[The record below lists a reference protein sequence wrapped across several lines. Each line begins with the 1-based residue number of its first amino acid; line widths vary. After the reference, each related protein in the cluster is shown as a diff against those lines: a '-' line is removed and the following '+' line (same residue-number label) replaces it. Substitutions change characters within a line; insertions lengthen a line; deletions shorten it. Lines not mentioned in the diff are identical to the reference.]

1 MDAWTS
7 GGSWLLESKHDM
19 ISSGTDDGSSP
30 AIRSEDPA
38 SRGGAP
44 DSLSVSSL
52 NIRLAH
58 TARAFVLPGLLALT
72 GMASPAAQTRSV
84 YKITGTGDSA
94 MNDST
99 GRMSSMVSLVLRRS
113 GILFLLAFALLAQSA
128 WAQRIGPLVP
138 DDPQRSKA
146 SSAERKEAV
155 RPPSLQ
161 LSLSPPAAVA
171 LPPLGPNDLQRL
183 QPQEGRPPLIG
194 VHRRLPAE
202 AVTRSFS
209 GGAVKTTAEGAWQ
222 STAVGRL
229 WRLKMTSPSARA
241 MRIHFR
247 DFAIGAGSLW
257 LYSASGQVVG
267 PYTGSGLYGDGDF
280 WSGIVFGDSLTIEYM
295 PDWASA
301 GEAVPFQIVEI
312 SHIWDDAFGGG
323 VEGGVRWPQGAL
335 GSSDRRGS
343 VKALP
348 GRIDLA
354 VGTPSKRARLTKATQ
369 AIPLV
374 ERSSSLQPPRREL
387 TPGRPVPF
395 RLGPYANPTLVT
407 FGDSGQ
413 LEVPEDATRVTF
425 TLESDAD
432 LELLVRYGKDP
443 ELQDGRPVSDHSHRN
458 RTGNERIVITPES
471 DPPLRAGTYFVA
483 IAVRTTGVVVEGTLT
498 AEVERAGEP
507 PPTSDGTLT
516 PGQPVSFQRGPTNT
530 PPTIYFGSNSFRL
543 EVPEDASRVT
553 FTLESDVD
561 VELFVRY
568 GEDNAVQDRSLV
580 TDHRSRNPAGNER
593 ILITPRSDPP
603 LRAGT
608 YFVSIALLDTGVVA
622 NCTLTAEVEL
632 DEEDQTPIS
641 GGTLTPGQP
650 ADFRLGPVDSPI
662 LFNRD
667 RSFRLEVPEAA
678 SRITFTLESVDPD
691 VDVDLYVRFGE
702 DNMIQNGRPVFDHRS
717 QKLTGSERI
726 GITRRSDP
734 PLRAGTYFVSVLVFA
749 TGVVAEGTLTATVE
763 TDAADCHLDVTCY
776 PEWSSSAAGVARIL
790 IETSEG
796 SRSCSGTLLNNSRED
811 STPYFLTAAHCVA
824 TEEEAR
830 SVMAFW
836 HYQTQTCNG
845 ELPDILSVPRTMG
858 ASLLSTLGGGLIEGR
873 AHPDGDMTL
882 LGLEG
887 DLPDGVMFQ
896 GWDAD
901 PQPVGTQVTGIHH
914 PGSADWDFFKRISFG
929 QIIPDPGF
937 GTSDDVHAIVSWP
950 PGQGYTEG
958 GSSGSALFSSPG
970 TVVGAL
976 SFGEGA
982 RDNACRIGSPLLDGY
997 THFSVVYPYIRQFI
1011 DSASPLP
1018 PGQPAAFRLGPV
1030 DAPTLFRGDNSFR
1043 LEVPENATRVTFT
1056 LESIDPDVNVDLY
1069 VRYGEDNAIQ
1079 DGNVVSDYS
1088 SEGSTG
1094 NEQIVVTRQ
1103 SDPPLRAGTYF
1114 VSLMLRTTGAV
1125 AEVTVTAE
1133 FDAPPPTGGQI
1144 YYFPHLAVGQKWQ
1157 TTITYINYS
1166 SQEVRCT
1173 TEFLSDQGTPLM
1185 VSFADK
1191 GTVPSRTDVLLPG
1204 GSVHQETNVELN
1216 APFAPGWARA
1226 TCSGP
1231 VKASL
1236 LFRLHNSEGVPI
1248 AEGGVNAAAVPATRF
1263 VTFAEQGEGKQGTGV
1278 AYANPS
1284 ATEAVVT
1291 FTARDADGQMLASV
1305 DKNLSP
1311 NGHAAQNMAPLFAL
1325 SSFTGSLEVTST
1337 APIVS
1342 LSINAEA
1349 APVFSSLPP
1358 GELDAAAQGSTTYYF
1373 PHLAVGQKWQTTI
1386 TYINY
1391 SSQEVRCQTDFIS
1404 DHGSPL
1410 MVSFAALGTVVSRP
1424 DVLLPGGS
1432 VHQETNVELNAPF
1445 APGWARATCSGP
1457 VKASLLFRL
1466 HNSEGVPIAEGG
1478 VNAAAVPATRFVTF
1492 AEQGEGKQG
1501 TGVAYANPSPTEAV
1515 VTFTAK
1521 DALGQ
1526 TLASVDKTLLSNEH
1540 AAQNMAPLFALSSF
1554 TGSLEVT
1561 STVPIVSLSINA
1573 EAAPVFSSLPPGELD
1588 AAPDIP
1594 DPMFAPANEAAFN
1607 DLVVGKRISSGV
1619 PNYYSDFVSPGRF
1632 RETEGADTYTGS
1644 YTYRNT
1650 GSNTGTVT
1658 LNYDDGDRCTFHLT
1672 FASAT
1677 AGTGTFTCNDGE
1689 SGEFNWRLVEIPASA
1704 GAPDLVVQTPS
1715 VSDSNPNAGES
1726 FTLSAAVRNQGNGRS
1741 ASTTLRHYRSS
1752 DETISTSDTAVGTDA
1767 VGGLAASG
1775 TSAESISLTAPST
1788 AGTYYYGAC
1797 VDPVSGESNSQ
1808 NNCSTAVR
1816 VTVSQMEVVGTRYEV
1831 GDVITTVPDP
1841 LPDAFPGGQLL
1852 PPGGGLGQF
1861 VRQGTN
1867 WSFSS
1872 GPGGYFEIGDYR
1884 YTCDFFLCGV
1894 VNRVVTFGTIV
1905 ETSIQIESAGFDL
1918 AAINRYSPEGIVF
1931 ANDRFFVVDG
1941 RPWVYAYTASGQ
1953 HDAASGFALDS
1964 ANFNA
1969 TGITFAN
1976 DRFFVVDRGG
1986 DKVYAYQ
1993 STGQRDAAS
2002 DFALDSANWD
2012 ATGITFANNRFF
2024 VADWPG
2030 NKVYAYQSS
2039 GQRDAASDFALDS
2052 DNMTANGIT
2061 FANNRFYVVDLV
2073 GNKVYAYQS
2082 SGQRDAASD
2091 FALDSGNWGAAGIT
2105 FANDRFFVVDRD
2117 RDKVYAYS
2125 AGAGPG
2131 TTDSQPSFGSAT
2143 ASDQSYQAGT
2153 AISPLTLP
2161 AATGGDGNPDLQP
2174 RSQRARLELQPR
2186 HPPADRHTDNCRHVQ
2201 HDVHGAGCRRRHQHP
2216 HLHHHRG
2223 HHADDHCRSGC
2234 CVGYGQR

>member
-1 MDAWTS
+1 
-7 GGSWLLESKHDM
+7 
-19 ISSGTDDGSSP
+19 
-30 AIRSEDPA
+30 
-38 SRGGAP
+38 
-44 DSLSVSSL
+44 
-52 NIRLAH
+52 
-58 TARAFVLPGLLALT
+58 
-72 GMASPAAQTRSV
+72 
-84 YKITGTGDSA
+84 
-94 MNDST
+94 
-99 GRMSSMVSLVLRRS
+99 
-113 GILFLLAFALLAQSA
+113 
-128 WAQRIGPLVP
+128 
-138 DDPQRSKA
+138 
-146 SSAERKEAV
+146 
-155 RPPSLQ
+155 
-161 LSLSPPAAVA
+161 
-171 LPPLGPNDLQRL
+171 
-183 QPQEGRPPLIG
+183 
-194 VHRRLPAE
+194 
-202 AVTRSFS
+202 
-209 GGAVKTTAEGAWQ
+209 
-222 STAVGRL
+222 
-229 WRLKMTSPSARA
+229 

-280 WSGIVFGDSLTIEYM
+280 WSGIVFGDSLTIEYL
-295 PDWASA
+295 PDEASTK
-301 GEAVPFQIVEI
+301 EAVPFQIVAI
-312 SHIWDDAFGGG
+312 SHIWDDAFGDGA
-323 VEGGVRWPQGAL
+323 EGSARLPEAAW
-335 GSSDRRGS
+335 SGS

-348 GRIDLA
+348 DRINVA
-354 VGTPSKRARLTKATQ
+354 VGTQLKKSRLTKAIQ
-369 AIPLV
+369 LV
-374 ERSSSLQPPRREL
+374 ERSASLQQPRPKAARAL
-387 TPGRPVPF
+387 TPGRPVSF
-395 RLGPYANPTLVT
+395 SRGPVDSPTL
-407 FGDSGQ
+407 FSGDFSFR
-413 LEVPEDATRVTF
+413 LEVPEDASRVTF
-425 TLESDAD
+425 TLESVDPDVDVD
-432 LELLVRYGKDP
+432 LYVRFGEDNAV
-443 ELQDGRPVSDHSHRN
+443 QDRRVVTDYSSEGL
-458 RTGNERIVITPES
+458 TGNEEIVITRQS
-471 DPPLRAGTYFVA
+471 DPPLRAGTYFVSVG
-483 IAVRTTGVVVEGTLT
+483 IFDTGVVAMCTLT
-498 AEVERAGEP
+498 AEVELDGEAP

-516 PGQPVSFQRGPTNT
+516 PSQPVSFQRGPVDN
-530 PPTIYFGSNSFRL
+530 PSLFARNDSFRL

-561 VELFVRY
+561 VELAVRY
-568 GEDNAVQDRSLV
+568 GEDNAVEDRLVV

-608 YFVSIALLDTGVVA
+608 YFVSVIVWATGVVA

-650 ADFRLGPVDSPI
+650 ADFRLGPVDTPTI
-662 LFNRD
+662 FTGD
-667 RSFRLEVPEAA
+667 HSFRLEAPEAA

-717 QKLTGSERI
+717 QKLTGNERI

-734 PLRAGTYFVSVLVFA
+734 PLRAGTYFVSVLVFD

-763 TDAADCHLDVTCY
+763 TDAADCHLDATCY
-776 PEWSSSAAGVARIL
+776 PEWSSSASGVAL
-790 IETSEG
+790 IVFETSEG
-796 SRSCSGTLLNNSRED
+796 SYACSGTLLNNRRQD
-811 STPYFLTAAHCVA
+811 LTPYFLTAAHCVD

-830 SVMAFW
+830 SVTAFW
-836 HYQTQTCNG
+836 LYQTQTCNG
-845 ELPDILSVPRTMG
+845 DLPDLRSVPQTEG
-858 ASLLSTLGGGLIEGR
+858 AGLISTLGGADR
-873 AHPDGDMTL
+873 PDGDMTL
-882 LGLEG
+882 LQLEG
-887 DLPDGVMFQ
+887 DLPDAIVFQ

-901 PQPVGTQVTGIHH
+901 PQPVGAQVTGIHH
-914 PGSADWDFFKRISFG
+914 PRSDDWGFFKRIAFG
-929 QIIPDPGF
+929 QIIPESVF
-937 GTSDDVHAIVSWP
+937 GTTDDTYFNVSYP
-950 PGQGYTEG
+950 VGQGYTEP
-958 GSSGSALFSSPG
+958 GSSGSAIFSNSE

-976 SFGEGA
+976 SGG
-982 RDNACRIGSPLLDGY
+982 DIVGYACPTEPVVDVF
-997 THFSVVYPYIRQFI
+997 THFSVFYPHIRPFI
-1011 DSASPLP
+1011 DSTLPEISGGALP

-1030 DAPTLFRGDNSFR
+1030 DAPMLFSGDSSFQV
-1043 LEVPENATRVTFT
+1043 EVPEGATRVTFT

-1166 SQEVRCT
+1166 AEEVSCRT
-1173 TEFLSDQGTPLM
+1173 DFLSDQGTPLM

-1342 LSINAEA
+1342 LSINVEA

-1410 MVSFAALGTVVSRP
+1410 MVSFAALGTVVSRT

-1501 TGVAYANPSPTEAV
+1501 TGVAYANPSATEAV
-1515 VTFTAK
+1515 VTFTVK

-1594 DPMFAPANEAAFN
+1594 GEMLAPADEAAFN
-1607 DLVVGKRISSGV
+1607 DLVVGKRV
-1619 PNYYSDFVSPGRF
+1619 ATNYPTVYVDFVSPWRF
-1632 RETEGADTYTGS
+1632 RATEGADTYTGS

-1650 GSNTGTVT
+1650 GSNTGTLT
-1658 LNYDDGDRCTFHLT
+1658 FNYDDGDRCTTHLT
-1672 FASAT
+1672 FASAM
-1677 AGTGTFTCNDGE
+1677 AGTATFTCNDGS
-1689 SGEFNWRLVEIPASA
+1689 SGAYDWRLVEIPAS
-1704 GAPDLVVQTPS
+1704 GAPDLVIQTPS
-1715 VSDSNPNAGES
+1715 VSDSSPNAGES
-1726 FTLSAAVRNQGNGRS
+1726 FTLSATVRNQGNGLS
-1741 ASTTLRHYRSS
+1741 ASTTLRYYRST
-1752 DETISTSDTAVGTDA
+1752 DATISTGDTQVGTDP
-1767 VGGLAASG
+1767 VSGLSASG
-1775 TSAESISLTAPST
+1775 ASDESLSLTAPST

-1797 VDPVSGESNSQ
+1797 VDPVSGESDTR

-1816 VTVSQMEVVGTRYEV
+1816 VTVSASQM
-1831 GDVITTVPDP
+1831 
-1841 LPDAFPGGQLL
+1841 A
-1852 PPGGGLGQF
+1852 
-1861 VRQGTN
+1861 
-1867 WSFSS
+1867 
-1872 GPGGYFEIGDYR
+1872 
-1884 YTCDFFLCGV
+1884 
-1894 VNRVVTFGTIV
+1894 
-1905 ETSIQIESAGFDL
+1905 SAGFDL
-1918 AAINRYSPEGIVF
+1918 ASVNGNPQGIV
-1931 ANDRFFVVDG
+1931 
-1941 RPWVYAYTASGQ
+1941 Y
-1953 HDAASGFALDS
+1953 
-1964 ANFNA
+1964 
-1969 TGITFAN
+1969 AN
-1976 DRFFVVDRGG
+1976 DRFFVVDRT
-1986 DKVYAYQ
+1986 DAKVYAYQ
-1993 STGQRDAAS
+1993 SWGQRDSAS
-2002 DFALDSANWD
+2002 DFDLDSANENALGITFANNSFFVVDWKD
-2012 ATGITFANNRFF
+2012 AKAYAYQSSGQRDSASDFDLDSANVRAGGITFANNRLF
-2024 VADWPG
+2024 VVDYDG
-2030 NKVYAYQSS
+2030 DKVYAYQSS
-2039 GQRDAASDFALDS
+2039 GQRDSASDFDLAS
-2052 DNMTANGIT
+2052 ANGRARGIVY
-2061 FANNRFYVVDLV
+2061 ANNRLFVVDDDDD
-2073 GNKVYAYQS
+2073 KVYAYQS
-2082 SGQRDAASD
+2082 SGQRDSASD
-2091 FALDSGNWGAAGIT
+2091 FDLDSANEDAQGIT
-2105 FANDRFFVVDRD
+2105 FANNRFFVVDGD
-2117 RDKVYAYS
+2117 SSKVFGFNPTAPDLVVES
-2125 AGAGPG
+2125 
-2131 TTDSQPSFGSAT
+2131 PSVSSST
-2143 ASDQSYQAGT
+2143 
-2153 AISPLTLP
+2153 P
-2161 AATGGDGNPDLQP
+2161 ATGQ
-2174 RSQRARLELQPR
+2174 SF
-2186 HPPADRHTDNCRHVQ
+2186 
-2201 HDVHGAGCRRRHQHP
+2201 
-2216 HLHHHRG
+2216 
-2223 HHADDHCRSGC
+2223 
-2234 CVGYGQR
+2234 